1 MKQFERGE
9 MEKVEWLDTLSLA
22 AAEEEIDRLKL
33 RNCKGS
39 GMRLC
44 FRLPKF
50 ESSVLYSDLDSSAV
64 KNILKTNAVSTY
76 DAIHTDI
83 THGVGES
90 KVHDKQIGAGDDRV
104 ILFTD
109 PEIEKDSPAEIMAQ
123 KLARSAGRGQ
133 ESLNLR
139 PNTSEKA
146 EIDAILKFPP
156 SKVLNANEK
165 ELLWRFRYALTTEAR
180 ALTKVLRCVDWSDA
194 DEALQTIELMR
205 TWVQIDIADA
215 LELLSP
221 AFTTKS
227 VRKHA
232 VSSFRE
238 TSDEN
243 VMLFLL
249 QLVQALR
256 YEEQD
261 KSELSLFLLQRA
273 LASPTIA
280 SSLFWYLCSELDDPL
295 FGTRAQTLQTSL
307 LSAISS
313 GSSGETTVRV
323 PKSCIPLQLNLLAR
337 LRHLFDSIRSYRTA
351 EAKTDAIRK
360 LLGHEGSCEDLKSFQ
375 CPCPLDP
382 TITLKGVVPQD
393 CLVFKSKVNPVKM
406 TWLTEDGSQ
415 YSDVE
420 ESSQHKVSFIYKKGD
435 DLRQDQLVLQLFLLM
450 DRYE

>member
-1 MKQFERGE
+1 
-9 MEKVEWLDTLSLA
+9 
-22 AAEEEIDRLKL
+22 
-33 RNCKGS
+33 
-39 GMRLC
+39 
-44 FRLPKF
+44 
-50 ESSVLYSDLDSSAV
+50 
-64 KNILKTNAVSTY
+64 
-76 DAIHTDI
+76 
-83 THGVGES
+83 
-90 KVHDKQIGAGDDRV
+90 
-104 ILFTD
+104 
-109 PEIEKDSPAEIMAQ
+109 
-123 KLARSAGRGQ
+123 
-133 ESLNLR
+133 
-139 PNTSEKA
+139 
-146 EIDAILKFPP
+146 
-156 SKVLNANEK
+156 
-165 ELLWRFRYALTTEAR
+165 
-180 ALTKVLRCVDWSDA
+180 
-194 DEALQTIELMR
+194 
-205 TWVQIDIADA
+205 
-215 LELLSP
+215 
-221 AFTTKS
+221 
-227 VRKHA
+227 

-280 SSLFWYLCSELDDPL
+280 SSLFWYLCSELDDPV
-295 FGTRAQTLQTSL
+295 FGIRAQTLQTSL

-313 GSSGETTVRV
+313 GGSSETTVRV

-406 TWLTEDGSQ
+406 TWMTEDGSQ

>member
-9 MEKVEWLDTLSLA
+9 MEKVDWLDSLVLA
-22 AAEEEIDRLKL
+22 AAEEEIERLK
-33 RNCKGS
+33 RENCKGT
-39 GMRLC
+39 GLRLC

-50 ESSVLYSDLDSSAV
+50 EDSVLYSDLDSSAV
-64 KNILKTNAVSTY
+64 KKILKTNAVSMY

-83 THGVGES
+83 THCEYVGKSSGLEG
-90 KVHDKQIGAGDDRV
+90 QFEAGDDRI

-109 PEIEKDSPAEIMAQ
+109 PEIDRDSPAEVMAQ

-146 EIDAILKFPP
+146 EIDTILKFPP
-156 SKVLNANEK
+156 SKVLSASEK

-180 ALTKVLRCVDWSDA
+180 ALTKLLQCVDWSDA

-205 TWVQIDIADA
+205 TWAQIDIADA

-221 AFTTKS
+221 AFPMKS
-227 VRKHA
+227 VRSHA
-232 VSSFRE
+232 VVSLSQ
-238 TSDEN
+238 TSDDN
-243 VMLFLL
+243 VILFLL

-261 KSELSLFLLQRA
+261 KSELSHFLLQRA

-280 SSLFWYLCSELDDPL
+280 SSLFWYLCSELDDPV
-295 FGTRAQTLQTSL
+295 FGSRAQTLQTSL

-313 GSSGETTVRV
+313 GSSGEILVRV

-337 LRHLFDSIRSYRTA
+337 LRHLFDSIRGYRTA
-351 EAKTDAIRK
+351 EAKTDGIRK

-382 TITLKGVVPQD
+382 VVTLNGVVPQD

-406 TWLTEDGSQ
+406 TWLTEDVSQ
-415 YSDVE
+415 YTDIGE
-420 ESSQHKVSFIYKKGD
+420 NNQHKVSFIYKKGD

-450 DRYE
+450 DR